1 MRANTLPLR
10 ARGDGEA
17 AEQDD
22 GDLPWQRFRDR
33 SRQRGRLGFANGQAV
48 ETDDSLR
55 KIRFNCDETA

>member
-33 SRQRGRLGFANGQAV
+33 SRQRARLSFANGQAV
-48 ETDDSLR
+48 EADHLLGMNFFYR
-55 KIRFNCDETA
+55 NKTA